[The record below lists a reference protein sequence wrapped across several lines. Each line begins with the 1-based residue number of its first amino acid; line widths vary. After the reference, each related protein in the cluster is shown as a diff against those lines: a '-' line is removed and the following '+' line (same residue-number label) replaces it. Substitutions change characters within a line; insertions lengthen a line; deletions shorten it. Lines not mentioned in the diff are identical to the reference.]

1 MKGSP
6 CSGFLVCLGSS
17 FKRMLQVNTL
27 LERRD
32 VTFAYSEK
40 MDLKG
45 SHINCSWRWAQPDG
59 YMNRSKRI
67 QS

>member
-17 FKRMLQVNTL
+17 FKRMLQVSTY
-27 LERRD
+27 LESRD
-32 VTFAYSEK
+32 VTFAYPEK

-45 SHINCSWRWAQPDG
+45 SHINHRLE
-59 YMNRSKRI
+59 
-67 QS
+67 